1 MAGRVVRVVLSG
13 WTVVASAMGIAQGQN
28 FAGSNAHP
36 SADEIV
42 TRMLRMNERRLAALD
57 RYASERTYTVD
68 YRGTGGE
75 HHAEL
80 RVHAEYTG
88 PNQKRLT
95 VVAESGPRFLCEKVL
110 RKLVEGEEEA
120 TTQGNR
126 AQMALSKENYNA
138 ELVGEATMD
147 STAGP
152 VRAWVL
158 QVTPKVDNKFTYKGQ
173 VWVSQDDYAVMRI
186 VGDASKSPSWWIN
199 RASIDSRYVRRGD
212 VWLPARNVSSGH
224 VRLGGEATL
233 TIDYGTYPVVEA
245 RAIEGPGV
253 VEAVASFPR

>member
-13 WTVVASAMGIAQGQN
+13 WTVVASAVGLAQGQGVS
-28 FAGSNAHP
+28 GSSAHP

-57 RYASERTYTVD
+57 RYTSERTYKVD
-68 YRGTGGE
+68 YHGSAGE
-75 HHAEL
+75 HHAEI

-88 PNQKRLT
+88 PNQKQLT
-95 VVAESGPRFLCEKVL
+95 VVAESGPRFLCERVL
-110 RKLVEGEEEA
+110 RKLVDGEQEA

-126 AQMALSKENYNA
+126 AQMALSKENYDA
-138 ELVGEATMD
+138 ELVGEETME
-147 STAGP
+147 SPGGP
-152 VRAWVL
+152 MRAWVL
-158 QVTPKVDNKFTYKGQ
+158 QMTPKVDNKFTYKGK

-186 VGDASKSPSWWIN
+186 AGDASKSPSWWIN

-212 VWLPARNVSSGH
+212 VWLPAKNVSSGH
-224 VRLGGEATL
+224 VRMGGEATL

-245 RAIEGPGV
+245 RQLSSGADAIARLVP
-253 VEAVASFPR
+253 